1 MVEVEPGVWLRA
13 SQASTGRGQRRL
25 AEAPNKNQVLRV
37 FQLLHIQ
44 PIDHR
49 GDFTKGKNA
58 EQGFLDLDQMD
69 SFDRFFV
76 DDFFF
81 SQRLSN
87 IFLTEPLFSARIHY
101 NIYD

>member
-1 MVEVEPGVWLRA
+1 MMGVEPGVWLRA

-44 PIDHR
+44 PIDHCL
-49 GDFTKGKNA
+49 GDFTKGKKA

-69 SFDRFFV
+69 SFDGFFRGG
-76 DDFFF
+76 FFL
-81 SQRLSN
+81 QPKIIKYICN
-87 IFLTEPLFSARIHY
+87 
-101 NIYD
+101 

>member
-1 MVEVEPGVWLRA
+1 MEVEPGVWLRA

-44 PIDHR
+44 PIDHFDHR
-49 GDFTKGKNA
+49 GDFTKGKKA

-69 SFDRFFV
+69 SFDGFFV

-81 SQRLSN
+81 SQ
-87 IFLTEPLFSARIHY
+87 I
-101 NIYD
+101 

>member
-1 MVEVEPGVWLRA
+1 MMEVEPGVWLRA

-44 PIDHR
+44 LIDHCL
-49 GDFTKGKNA
+49 GDFTKGKKA
-58 EQGFLDLDQMD
+58 EQGFLDLAQMD
-69 SFDRFFV
+69 SFDGFFV

-81 SQRLSN
+81 SQ
-87 IFLTEPLFSARIHY
+87 I
-101 NIYD
+101 